1 MANDPKVDKKTAKG
15 QDEGG
20 FAPHPE
26 TPGPPEHFDPHSY
39 APPANADEAKGPEDN
54 KHPISDQKPSVPK
67 GAGHERAQGGLPE
80 TQPTTKKQ

>member
-15 QDEGG
+15 KGEGG
-20 FAPHPE
+20 FVPHPE
-26 TPGPPEHFDPHSY
+26 TPSPPEHFDPHSY
-39 APPANADEAKGPEDN
+39 VRPTSADEAKEPIDN
-54 KHPISDQKPSVPK
+54 KHPVPDQKPSLPK